1 MLIIAFILLII
12 YFIYE
17 PSIDITKEGDIL
29 LWYNKNNNRQYKI
42 LWKK

>member
-12 YFIYE
+12 YFIYK

>member
-12 YFIYE
+12 YFIFK

-29 LWYNKNNNRQYKI
+29 LWYNKNNSRQYKI